1 MELSGKVI
9 LWVALGGLGLLL
21 SLPLVLRLVVAVHT
35 WWTLRYPFGF
45 RRRDVLLCV
54 CGYDLRASP
63 EVCPECGRA
72 VPRVAGTLAR
82 YRMRVEKLDQIEARR
97 QAAADRERGREPPR
111 G

>member
-1 MELSGKVI
+1 M
-9 LWVALGGLGLLL
+9 LWVGLGALMFLL
-21 SLPLVLRLVVAVHT
+21 SIALVLMVVVAVHT
-35 WWTLRYPFGF
+35 RWTLRYPFGF
-45 RRRDVLLCV
+45 RRRDVLICA

-72 VPRVAGTLAR
+72 VPGVAGTLAR

-97 QAAADRERGREPPR
+97 QVAADRARGGEPPP